1 MSSVTSEWDRRPG
14 LGGRVAMVTGGG
26 RGLGLAVARRLAA
39 EGADVVLLDLLDD
52 VVGTARE
59 LGHTSGRK
67 STGVRCDVADEAQ
80 VSAAFDEVTAEGAT
94 PDILVNAAGVALG
107 TPAVETSA
115 DAWRRVL
122 DVNLT
127 GTFLVCREFARRLIA
142 AGDPG
147 AVVNVSSM
155 SGHVVNVPQ
164 TQAAYNVSK
173 AGVSMLTKSLAI
185 ELLPHGI
192 RVNAISPGYF
202 ASDMTKD
209 FIARNPGMRDEWV
222 ARIPA
227 GRMGE
232 PYELGGLVAYLVGD
246 ESIYLIGQ
254 DILVDGGYTLV

>member
-1 MSSVTSEWDRRPG
+1 MSSIARELDRRQG
-14 LGGRVAMVTGGG
+14 LVGRVAMVTGGG

-39 EGADVVLLDLLDD
+39 DGADVVLLDLIDD
-52 VVGTARE
+52 VVSAARE
-59 LGHTSGRK
+59 LGHTSGREV
-67 STGVRCDVADEAQ
+67 TGVRCDVTDEAQ
-80 VSAAFDEVTAEGAT
+80 VTAAFDEVTAGGGT
-94 PDILVNAAGVALG
+94 PDILVNAAGIALG

-115 DAWRRVL
+115 VAWRRVL

-142 AGDPG
+142 AGKPG

-164 TQAAYNVSK
+164 TQVAYNVSK

-192 RVNAISPGYF
+192 RVNAIAPGYF

-209 FIARNPGMRDEWV
+209 FLARHPAMRHEWV
-222 ARIPA
+222 ARTPV

-232 PYELGGLVAYLVGD
+232 PHELGGLVAYLVGD
-246 ESIYLIGQ
+246 ESTYVIGQ
-254 DILVDGGYTLV
+254 DILIDGGYTLV